1 MTNIMKAKLLLTGA
15 VLCLSSMLATAGTV
29 YKWTD
34 SSGVVHYG
42 DQSPTGVH
50 SQKLSI
56 STGRAED
63 MNTPDTSADKESSDN
78 GKGKDGKEQGNSDGK
93 GNLEANAANLQAQR
107 KHNCEL
113 ARKNLQIIRDNGRIR
128 IQGKDGKQ
136 RYLTPDE
143 IEAKR
148 KNFER
153 IAKDSC
159 N

>member
-1 MTNIMKAKLLLTGA
+1 MTTIMKAKVLLTGA

-34 SSGVVHYG
+34 ASGVVHYG
-42 DQSPTGVH
+42 DQTPMGVH
-50 SQKLSI
+50 SQKLRV
-56 STGRAED
+56 STGQAED
-63 MNTPDTSADKESSDN
+63 TGKTESAKENSAGKDQSKAQAEKGKGN
-78 GKGKDGKEQGNSDGK
+78 GKD
-93 GNLEANAANLQAQR
+93 NLEANAANLQAQR

-128 IQGKDGKQ
+128 IKGKDGKQ
-136 RYLTPDE
+136 RYLSPDE